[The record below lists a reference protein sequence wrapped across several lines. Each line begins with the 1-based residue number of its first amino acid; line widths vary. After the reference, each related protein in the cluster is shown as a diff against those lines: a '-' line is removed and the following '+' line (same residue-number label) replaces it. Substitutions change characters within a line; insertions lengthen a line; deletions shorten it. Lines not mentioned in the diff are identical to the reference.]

1 MGLFEVLA
9 VMCIIPLLGCGGG
22 FKHFTLW
29 WVGPIFAFIALGMV
43 AFLLTSGLR
52 RDEASANL
60 LDKEARSLVSSAVAG
75 YVTTTLLA
83 PHQRLPDGGILP
95 LVGAPSRVAE
105 LDEVIAQ
112 ALKSQSMLQAEAAR
126 LRKNYRE
133 TVNSSKAAQYAV
145 WVHQLN
151 PAPIIYKEEE
161 VKIISPC
168 LPSPN
173 LIGHC

>member
-60 LDKEARSLVSSAVAG
+60 LDKEAQSLVSSAVA
-75 YVTTTLLA
+75 TTLLA
-83 PHQRLPDGGILP
+83 PHQPLPDGGILP

-126 LRKNYRE
+126 LRKNYGE
-133 TVNSSKAAQYAV
+133 TVNSSKVAQFAV

-173 LIGHC
+173 LIGHR